1 MGRTRDI
8 EKAFSLKELEEIV
21 CELWN
26 RGDIPITKYIGSGL
40 YNIGG
45 GCIVNEKMLEEIN
58 KAILKQVKTTAK

>member
-1 MGRTRDI
+1 MGRAGDI
-8 EKAFSLKELEEIV
+8 KTFSLKELEEVV

-45 GCIVNEKMLEEIN
+45 ECIVNEKAMEEV
-58 KAILKQVKTTAK
+58 LKQIKTTAK